1 MKPRVKNG
9 IVTNKKVHVVSI
21 ISCPERVGHA
31 HSTSIAQSSQ
41 KAVTWIINAKI
52 VNNFTQRGQS
62 FLD

>member
-31 HSTSIAQSSQ
+31 HSTSIA
-41 KAVTWIINAKI
+41 
-52 VNNFTQRGQS
+52 
-62 FLD
+62 